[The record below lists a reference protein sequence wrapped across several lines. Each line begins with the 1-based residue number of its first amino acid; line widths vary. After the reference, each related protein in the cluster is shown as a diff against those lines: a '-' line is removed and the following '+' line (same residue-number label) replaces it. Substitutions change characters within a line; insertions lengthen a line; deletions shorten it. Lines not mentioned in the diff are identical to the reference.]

1 MQALN
6 EAQSR
11 ANRPDEVPLDKAEVM
26 RREAAVRERE
36 SELRKEIR
44 DLEDAN
50 DQLSQ
55 QTQKQFD
62 EMALLQDHIAKEIT
76 DFRKEQEHND
86 QNAAV
91 LAKVREVNAELV
103 RELGQ
108 HKAEIQALRRR
119 GAEEMAASGQQD
131 ILRARER
138 SSPAARQRVMSPAPR
153 VLSPSPPQGQRGF
166 VQELPSSKSNGV
178 EASVVRRDV
187 VLMDNRN
194 RGPREAQSPN
204 QQARVIASNPVAMPY
219 VNARRVK

>member
-1 MQALN
+1 
-6 EAQSR
+6 
-11 ANRPDEVPLDKAEVM
+11 
-26 RREAAVRERE
+26 
-36 SELRKEIR
+36 
-44 DLEDAN
+44 
-50 DQLSQ
+50 
-55 QTQKQFD
+55 
-62 EMALLQDHIAKEIT
+62 LLQDHIAKEIT

-138 SSPAARQRVMSPAPR
+138 SSPATRQRVMSPAPR
-153 VLSPSPPQGQRGF
+153 VLSPSPPQGQRGY